1 MSQKVG
7 RVSPGKWIAL
17 IVAAFCM
24 LATGFVPPPEGLSQ
38 SGFQVLGIMIGASI
52 LFLSWG
58 TGWPSMATIFAF
70 LTVPALNANQI
81 FSATFGNGTLIF
93 LMFTFMLA
101 GCLIQSGVAKRVSV
115 WFLTN
120 KLARRSPW
128 WTVAMLLIANFV
140 ISLFLSSATTFMI
153 MFPIVEEM
161 LRVCGVTKE
170 KKAPIATALILG
182 VLVTGLLSNGGNPIA
197 HAMTL
202 QGFSFY
208 EGYAGQP
215 MDFFTY
221 CVICTPVTIVAC
233 ILFFLLLRFVWRPDM
248 SALTNIDYDALSA
261 GLGQMSKKE
270 KWSAVFYL
278 LCVLFWLL
286 PGLTQYIWPA
296 ASEAFF
302 SKVQQCLPP
311 LLALFLMNFIK
322 VDGSPIF
329 EWKDAVGSRQ
339 LEHTALHGQH
349 HGPGR
354 FHGQR
359 GPGHH
364 HLAELH
370 LQPHLR
376 ECQPDHLHPGH
387 PAVRDHPVQLLHRVC
402 ASVHSL
408 RHRHAALPGHLRRS
422 DKPRRHG
429 LPGHRARQLRLVHR
443 SLQPHLRHIL
453 RLRLGAP
460 GRHDKVGLHNLHAL
474 RPHRHDGWTCNR
486 QRVLI

>member
-221 CVICTPVTIVAC
+221 CVTCTPVTIVAC

-261 GLGQMSKKE
+261 GPRPDEQEGEVVCGLL
-270 KWSAVFYL
+270 SAVRAL
-278 LCVLFWLL
+278 LGCC
-286 PGLTQYIWPA
+286 PA
-296 ASEAFF
+296 
-302 SKVQQCLPP
+302 
-311 LLALFLMNFIK
+311 
-322 VDGSPIF
+322 
-329 EWKDAVGSRQ
+329 SRS
-339 LEHTALHGQH
+339 TSG
-349 HGPGR
+349 
-354 FHGQR
+354 
-359 GPGHH
+359 
-364 HLAELH
+364 
-370 LQPHLR
+370 
-376 ECQPDHLHPGH
+376 
-387 PAVRDHPVQLLHRVC
+387 
-402 ASVHSL
+402 
-408 RHRHAALPGHLRRS
+408 
-422 DKPRRHG
+422 PRR
-429 LPGHRARQLRLVHR
+429 ARPSSPR
-443 SLQPHLRHIL
+443 SSSACRRFWRSSL
-453 RLRLGAP
+453 
-460 GRHDKVGLHNLHAL
+460 
-474 RPHRHDGWTCNR
+474 
-486 QRVLI
+486 